1 LRADVTANDPADQDL
16 MKRFSIV
23 GPPAL
28 IFFGPDG
35 RELREY
41 RLVGFLGA
49 DPFAKHINKLIETK
63 S

>member
-1 LRADVTANDPADQDL
+1 L